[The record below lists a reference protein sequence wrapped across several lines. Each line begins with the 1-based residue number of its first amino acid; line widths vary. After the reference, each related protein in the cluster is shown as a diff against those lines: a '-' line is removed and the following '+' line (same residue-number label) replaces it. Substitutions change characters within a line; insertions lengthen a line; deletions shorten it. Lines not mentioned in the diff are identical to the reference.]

1 MGSKQ
6 YDGGGTVMNVYQLSS
21 QTDEETIEKVSNLL
35 MKQITRS
42 DQNGS
47 YEKLVKGVK
56 LALEEQTASRIV
68 IAESDDEVLGVAF
81 FNIGVSLASGG
92 PYIWLNELFVDPDAR
107 NQGIGRKLLLHVIY
121 WAENEGIKGIELET
135 GINNAITKHLYNS
148 LGFHDIVSN
157 RYGFTFSS

>member
-1 MGSKQ
+1 
-6 YDGGGTVMNVYQLSS
+6 MNVYQLSS
-21 QTDEETIEKVSNLL
+21 QADEDMIEKVSKLL

-42 DQNGS
+42 DQDGS
-47 YEKLVKGVK
+47 YDKLVKGVK

-68 IAESDDEVLGVAF
+68 VAESEDEVLGVAF
-81 FNIGVSLASGG
+81 FNIGVSLSSGG

-107 NQGIGRKLLLHVIY
+107 NRGIGRKLLLHVIY

-135 GINNAITKHLYNS
+135 GIHNAVTKHLYNS
-148 LGFHDIVSN
+148 LGFHDIISK